1 MVEYSVLE
9 FGVYAFVTYSCVL
22 MLIISTIKEVPVT
35 KSMSIARALYMLL
48 GVIFAFVL
56 MGAGPDVSLPTI
68 ETTTRS
74 VNTTEVWTETNTGTI
89 SIMNG
94 TVWMATHLMI
104 GVFLI
109 LYVVQQF
116 VMLFFKTDT

>member
-1 MVEYSVLE
+1 MVDYSILE
-9 FGVYAFVTYSCVL
+9 FGVYGFVTYSCVL

-48 GVIFAFVL
+48 GVIFSFVL
-56 MGAGPDVSLPTI
+56 MGAGPELTLPTI
-68 ETTTRS
+68 QTTTIS
-74 VNTTEVWTETNTGTI
+74 VNTTEVWTEVNTGSIAI
-89 SIMNG
+89 SNG
-94 TVWMATHLMI
+94 VVWMTAHLMI

-109 LYVVQQF
+109 LYVIQQF

>member
-1 MVEYSVLE
+1 
-9 FGVYAFVTYSCVL
+9 
-22 MLIISTIKEVPVT
+22 
-35 KSMSIARALYMLL
+35 MLL

-56 MGAGPDVSLPTI
+56 MGAGPDITLPIT

-89 SIMNG
+89 ALGNG

-104 GVFLI
+104 GAFLI
-109 LYVVQQF
+109 LYVIQQA
-116 VMLFFKTDT
+116 VMLFFKQDT

>member
-1 MVEYSVLE
+1 MVDYSILE
-9 FGVYAFVTYSCVL
+9 FGVYGFVTYSCVL
-22 MLIISTIKEVPVT
+22 MLIISTIKDVPIT

-56 MGAGPDVSLPTI
+56 MGAGPEVSLPTI

-74 VNTTEVWTETNTGTI
+74 INTTEVWTEVNTGTV

-104 GVFLI
+104 GAFLI
-109 LYVVQQF
+109 LYVIQQF